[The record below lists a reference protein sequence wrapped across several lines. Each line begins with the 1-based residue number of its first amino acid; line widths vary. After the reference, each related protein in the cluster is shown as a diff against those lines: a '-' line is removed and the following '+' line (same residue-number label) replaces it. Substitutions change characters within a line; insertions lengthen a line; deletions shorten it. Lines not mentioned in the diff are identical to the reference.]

1 MDLTERTI
9 DSREVFRGRI
19 IRVRQDTVRL
29 PNGKESSR
37 EVVEHPGGVGIL
49 AIDGEDR
56 VVLVRQYRYA
66 FERVLTEIPAGK
78 RETGE
83 EPFLTAQRE
92 LKEEIGAEAGRWTE
106 LGALIASPGCYGE
119 TLYLYMAE
127 DLTFGETHPDED
139 EFLEVLRVPF
149 EEAVRQCMD
158 GTLTDAKTVAAV
170 SSPDIHSSTASSKG
184 TRTVSKNSSASGCVS
199 PKVSSQARNRYSVS
213 P

>member
-1 MDLTERTI
+1 MDMTEKTLE
-9 DSREVFRGRI
+9 SREVYRGRI
-19 IRVRQDTVRL
+19 LRVREDRVRL
-29 PNGKESSR
+29 PNGKEGVR

-49 AIDGEDR
+49 ALDGDD
-56 VVLVRQYRYA
+56 VLLVKQYRYA
-66 FERVLTEIPAGK
+66 FSRVLTEIPAGK
-78 RETGE
+78 REPGE
-83 EPFLTAQRE
+83 DPFVTAQRE

-127 DLTFGETHPDED
+127 DLTFGETDPDED

-170 SSPDIHSSTASSKG
+170 LKGRLLRERACAPAADAIH
-184 TRTVSKNSSASGCVS
+184 
-199 PKVSSQARNRYSVS
+199 
-213 P
+213 